1 MPRGRQRGRSRRRPR
16 GRSRTTR
23 IPRRRPRSRSRLR
36 SRSRGGGK
44 QVKKMTDKKISLKP
58 PIKKTRET
66 KVMLPPAARPPT
78 RPRFGTPV
86 KKRSTKYQR
95 PPDKS
100 GVNLPGRDTDDMPDS
115 P

>member
-1 MPRGRQRGRSRRRPR
+1 MPRGRPR
-16 GRSRTTR
+16 GRPRTTR
-23 IPRRRPRSRSRLR
+23 IPRRRPRPRSRSRLR
-36 SRSRGGGK
+36 SRQRSRGGSDK
-44 QVKKMTDKKISLKP
+44 SVKKMTDKKISLKP
-58 PIKKTRET
+58 PIKKTRQT